1 MIQPGNKLNMTDS
14 QLNMWR
20 AVIAIAHADG
30 TVQQE
35 EKDYLYKTLANIDRS
50 YNLTDAQRM
59 ALANDLK
66 TPQNISTL
74 IPLITDPQHRAMLVH
89 FGEVLAWAD
98 NEISVDEEAIL
109 KKLHD
114 GQMQSV
120 DRDRLRADI
129 QKKVHEQEADYDQQM
144 SAVRDDKRNP
154 VFRALDRLMKKAGID
169 ILE

>member
-1 MIQPGNKLNMTDS
+1 MVQAVNKLTMTDS

-50 YNLTDAQRM
+50 YNLKDAQRM

-66 TPQNISTL
+66 TPQDISTL

-89 FGEVLAWAD
+89 FGEVLAWASAG
-98 NEISVDEEAIL
+98 SVGFKGSRKGTPFAAQQASENACRKAMEHGLKRVDVLVRGPGSGRETAIRSL
-109 KKLHD
+109 Q
-114 GQMQSV
+114 GVGS
-120 DRDRLRADI
+120 R
-129 QKKVHEQEADYDQQM
+129 
-144 SAVRDDKRNP
+144 ST
-154 VFRALDRLMKKAGID
+154 
-169 ILE
+169 